1 MQVFFCEFC
10 EIFKSTNFAEHLR
23 TATSDILV
31 NGIFPL
37 DIYWNILFRLKQI
50 FRPTLNESFHKLQRF
65 IDVIKPGLQCSNQAK
80 CCKVLL
86 SAFPSASVKKTD
98 DGRYISGIEL
108 NENYH
113 LVSSPSFT
121 AEDCYGDFTNVSVNV
136 DESPVENLTID
147 PSYNE
152 GDFYLNF
159 CFAQEWYKHS

>member
-1 MQVFFCEFC
+1 M
-10 EIFKSTNFAEHLR
+10 
-23 TATSDILV
+23 
-31 NGIFPL
+31 
-37 DIYWNILFRLKQI
+37 
-50 FRPTLNESFHKLQRF
+50 
-65 IDVIKPGLQCSNQAK
+65 
-80 CCKVLL
+80 LL

-159 CFAQEWYKHS
+159 CFAQE